1 MMYYVQIS
9 IEPPPTPSPVPA
21 PPTHGHGTH
30 IMLAGDRLYPNDY
43 LISQNGLWKLKY
55 QTDGNLVLYNA
66 AETQAYWET
75 FTWNTGQAAGYLTLQ
90 TDGNLL
96 MVGNPD
102 IGAYWATNTYVHPDA
117 TFFIQDDRNLI
128 LADANGNLLWT
139 PNTYVQR
146 KLSKEGNETMPARE
160 LVLATPEEIKVA
172 LAEAQTMSATQEVSA
187 HPEDHRQ
194 LQSGQTYGSFIGI
207 QSVQVWRMPRVASTV
222 STTTS
227 CGTTYEDVKK

>member
-1 MMYYVQIS
+1 M
-9 IEPPPTPSPVPA
+9 T
-21 PPTHGHGTH
+21 
-30 IMLAGDRLYPNDY
+30 AGDRLYPNDF

-66 AETQAYWET
+66 DESQAYWET

-90 TDGNLL
+90 PDGNLL

-102 IGAYWATNTYVHPDA
+102 IGAYWATNTYNHPGA
-117 TFFIQDDRNLI
+117 TFRLQDDRNLI
-128 LADANGNLLWT
+128 IDDANGNLLWT
-139 PNTYVQR
+139 PNTYDPNLVR
-146 KLSKEGNETMPARE
+146 RLTKEGNETMPTRE
-160 LVLATPEEIKVA
+160 LVLATPEEIEAA

-187 HPEDHRQ
+187 PQEDHRQ

-222 STTTS
+222 TTTTS
-227 CGTTYEDVKK
+227 CGTTYEAVKK

>member
-1 MMYYVQIS
+1 
-9 IEPPPTPSPVPA
+9 
-21 PPTHGHGTH
+21 
-30 IMLAGDRLYPNDY
+30 MLAGDRLYPNDF

-66 AETQAYWET
+66 DESQAYWET

-90 TDGNLL
+90 PDGNLL

-102 IGAYWATNTYVHPDA
+102 IGAYWATNTYNHPGA
-117 TFFIQDDRNLI
+117 TFRLQDDRNLI
-128 LADANGNLLWT
+128 IDDANGNLLWT
-139 PNTYVQR
+139 PNTYDPNLVR
-146 KLSKEGNETMPARE
+146 RLTKEGNETMPTRE
-160 LVLATPEEIKVA
+160 LVLATPEEIEAA

-187 HPEDHRQ
+187 PQEDHRQ

-222 STTTS
+222 TTTTS
-227 CGTTYEDVKK
+227 CGTTYEAVKK